1 MPPST
6 WNDPG
11 QPVRPADARNAIEE
25 ALVAART
32 RDRQLRDE
40 IVRAVAQRVEAARDL
55 EAACAESSDARKLAG
70 RALARADEE
79 AKAGQRAD
87 AGRWT
92 DAARV
97 FAMRWR
103 DADARAESRRAE
115 LVALDEQRQRAEAGI
130 AANAGA
136 LRQAADARLAG
147 LAGRRVGKLAATVD
161 EAVAAIG
168 APATDLVAR
177 AEQAARVARDAPVAP
192 DGSPG
197 TVATPGLGA
206 LEDEVDMESVDPL
219 LDELRA
225 ELGLGDR
232 RSGAAGP
239 RPAPSRGRGRGR
251 GRTGP
256 SAPPGRRAA
265 SRAARS
271 GEIS

>member
-6 WNDPG
+6 WNAPG
-11 QPVRPADARNAIEE
+11 QPVRPADARHAIEE

-40 IVRAVAQRVEAARDL
+40 IARAVTQRVEAARDL
-55 EAACAESSDARKLAG
+55 EAAGRESSDARKLAG
-70 RALARADEE
+70 RALARADD
-79 AKAGQRAD
+79 ASRAGQRAD
-87 AGRWT
+87 AASWT

-103 DADARAESRRAE
+103 DAGARAETRRAE

-177 AEQAARVARDAPVAP
+177 AEQGARAAWDAAPVAP
-192 DGSPG
+192 DGSPAPAPVP
-197 TVATPGLGA
+197 TLGV

-225 ELGLGDR
+225 ELGLGER
-232 RSGAAGP
+232 RSGTAGP
-239 RPAPSRGRGRGR
+239 RPAPSRG
-251 GRTGP
+251 
-256 SAPPGRRAA
+256 PGSRPDRAK
-265 SRAARS
+265 RAARATRR
-271 GEIS
+271 

>member
-6 WNDPG
+6 WNSPG
-11 QPVRPADARNAIEE
+11 QPLRPADARHAIEE

-40 IVRAVAQRVEAARDL
+40 IARAVAQRVEAARDL
-55 EAACAESSDARKLAG
+55 EAAGDESSESRKLAG

-79 AKAGQRAD
+79 ARAGQRAD
-87 AGRWT
+87 AARWT

-103 DADARAESRRAE
+103 DADARAELRRSE
-115 LVALDEQRQRAEAGI
+115 LVELDEQRQRAEAGI

-147 LAGRRVGKLAATVD
+147 LSGRRIGRLAAEVD

-177 AEQAARVARDAPVAP
+177 AEQAARAAHDAAPVAP
-192 DGSPG
+192 DGGPAPA
-197 TVATPGLGA
+197 VAPTLGA
-206 LEDEVDMESVDPL
+206 LEDEVDLESVDPL

-232 RSGAAGP
+232 RPGAAGP
-239 RPAPSRGRGRGR
+239 RPAPSRG
-251 GRTGP
+251 
-256 SAPPGRRAA
+256 PGSRPDRAKRATPA
-265 SRAARS
+265 SRR
-271 GEIS
+271 

>member
-6 WNDPG
+6 WNAPG
-11 QPVRPADARNAIEE
+11 QPVRPADARRAIEV

-40 IVRAVAQRVEAARDL
+40 IARAVARRVEAARDL
-55 EAACAESSDARKLAG
+55 EAAGRESSDARTLAG
-70 RALARADEE
+70 RALARADE
-79 AKAGQRAD
+79 AARAGQRAD
-87 AGRWT
+87 VTRWT

-103 DADARAESRRAE
+103 DADARAETRRAE

-168 APATDLVAR
+168 APATDLIAR
-177 AEQAARVARDAPVAP
+177 AEQGARAAHDAAPVAP
-192 DGSPG
+192 DGSPAPAHVP
-197 TVATPGLGA
+197 TLGV
-206 LEDEVDMESVDPL
+206 LEDEVDMESVDPQ

-225 ELGLGDR
+225 ELGLGER
-232 RSGAAGP
+232 RTGTAGP
-239 RPAPSRGRGRGR
+239 RPAPSRGAGTRQDRPKR
-251 GRTGP
+251 P
-256 SAPPGRRAA
+256 AQA
-265 SRAARS
+265 SH
-271 GEIS
+271 

>member
-6 WNDPG
+6 WNSPG
-11 QPVRPADARNAIEE
+11 QPVRPAEARHLIEE

-40 IVRAVAQRVEAARDL
+40 IARAVSQRVEADCDL
-55 EAACAESSDARKLAG
+55 EDAGRESSESRKLAV
-70 RALARADEE
+70 RALARADEA

-87 AGRWT
+87 AARWT

-103 DADARAESRRAE
+103 DADARAEVRKAE
-115 LVALDEQRQRAEAGI
+115 LVELDEQRQRAEAGI

-147 LAGRRVGKLAATVD
+147 LSGRRRGKLAAEVD
-161 EAVAAIG
+161 EAVSAIG

-177 AEQAARVARDAPVAP
+177 AERAARAAREAAPVTPEGEPAP
-192 DGSPG
+192 AH
-197 TVATPGLGA
+197 VRALGA
-206 LEDEVDMESVDPL
+206 LEDEVDLESVDPL

-225 ELGLGDR
+225 EMDR
-232 RSGAAGP
+232 GEKRQGTAGP
-239 RPAPSRGRGRGR
+239 RPAPSRGKGSR
-251 GRTGP
+251 P
-256 SAPPGRRAA
+256 DRAKRVPRV
-265 SRAARS
+265 SQR
-271 GEIS
+271 

>member
-6 WNDPG
+6 WNAPG
-11 QPVRPADARNAIEE
+11 QPARPAEARRAIEE

-40 IVRAVAQRVEAARDL
+40 IARAVTQRVEAARDL
-55 EAACAESSDARKLAG
+55 EAAGAESSEARTLAG
-70 RALARADEE
+70 RALARADDA
-79 AKAGQRAD
+79 AKEGQRAD
-87 AGRWT
+87 AARWT

-103 DADARAESRRAE
+103 DADARVEARRAQ
-115 LVALDEQRQRAEAGI
+115 LVVLDEQRQRAEAGI

-136 LRQAADARLAG
+136 LRQAAAVRMAG
-147 LAGRRVGKLAATVD
+147 LSGRRLGKLAATVD

-177 AEQAARVARDAPVAP
+177 AEQAARAARDAAPVAP
-192 DGSPG
+192 DGGPVPAPVP
-197 TVATPGLGA
+197 TLGV

-225 ELGLGDR
+225 ELGLVDER
-232 RSGAAGP
+232 RSGTAGP
-239 RPAPSRGRGRGR
+239 RPAPSRG
-251 GRTGP
+251 
-256 SAPPGRRAA
+256 PGSRPDRAKRAA
-265 SRAARS
+265 PASRR
-271 GEIS
+271 